1 MKIFLIKTLLL
12 FPFSVLT
19 FCFVSFSVFAQN
31 ESESPIHEL
40 PRADQ
45 CDVITISIRE
55 VAFSRK
61 QVLKELFSLEESA
74 GLASKN
80 GAYNEQQINEY
91 HERVK
96 LLQERVSSFQKQIDT
111 KEQQLENC
119 LQHSTISSR
128 ARK

>member
-19 FCFVSFSVFAQN
+19 FCFVCFSVFAQN

-61 QVLKELFSLEESA
+61 QVLKELLSLEESA

-91 HERVK
+91 QERVK